1 VDILRNPLS
10 GKNKLMEM
18 MHQFSCKNINPFL
31 YAFILLTY
39 SLFMQGTATAQ
50 QDQTSGPLP
59 AETVLLSTDRSLYL
73 AGEMIYLSATI
84 LESDNFM
91 VSYLSKIIRIELM
104 SSEGKA
110 GIHNT
115 LWSDNGTMAG
125 IIRLPNNLPT
135 GWYRLRAYTSWMRNR
150 GSSLF
155 AYRDLRIINPADAG
169 RLNEYTLN
177 DTLMVSIIAG
187 NEIALTGSPNHCA
200 VRGVTTRGRPVAV
213 QGVLLSSLNDTV
225 THFSTGDT
233 GWGTLDWI
241 PKTGAGYRIVIESDP
256 GMPVVTTVPQHSE
269 NTVSVT
275 ISVPL
280 PTGDHAGSNRNLEV
294 TLTGNIP
301 ESGIKLLVHRVS
313 SWYMFNEAKTLN
325 NRLTFVIPTADL
337 PDGLI
342 AFSFLNNDNNTLAS
356 ALWLKG
362 DPFAGSGTVT
372 TKPVSGDNST
382 DLLTEYRTGAGN
394 VEGYYTL
401 TTRRREPV
409 EIPDLFI
416 AAIPGWHTT
425 WDIPADRAGREGWL
439 IANGYESF
447 VAESFFKEGRSN
459 PSIPLINFHDIIDI
473 RQSMVEFV
481 PETRGIKLSGTL
493 IHENGTPAG
502 FHILSLTGLNDN
514 LFITTRTFSDG
525 RFHFAMPGREGS
537 KDLLL
542 SHTIRPDE
550 EMSLSISPEFD
561 PRLSGL
567 PPKNIYLTDAE
578 KIYVNDLIIDCR
590 LSNIY
595 RDTSVNIPAAD
606 NRKSTGKGMFYGNPD
621 RVIYI
626 DDYIKLPDMRELI
639 FEVVPFVNVKREG
652 DDFSL
657 KIISEIPFPRNY
669 DPLILIDGI
678 PLLRFRRFLELPP
691 ERFERIDIINSIYI
705 HGNQIFAGVVNF
717 LSANGDMAGLDFPE
731 GSRIL
736 SLDIPGPPLT
746 GELVTPSPCLSDIPS
761 MERTLSYISLS
772 NPSDGSLSYN
782 GNPANGSYITVF
794 TGITGDGKWVN
805 SSSIFDIS
813 GSYIR

>member
-1 VDILRNPLS
+1 
-10 GKNKLMEM
+10 
-18 MHQFSCKNINPFL
+18 MHHFSCKNINPFL

-39 SLFMQGTATAQ
+39 SLFMPGTATAQ

-84 LESDNFM
+84 LESDNYM
-91 VSYLSKIIRIELM
+91 VSDLSKIIRIELM
-104 SSEGKA
+104 SSEGKT

-125 IIRLPNNLPT
+125 IIKLPNNLPT

-150 GSSLF
+150 GPSLF

-187 NEIALTGSPNHCA
+187 NEIALTGSSNHCA
-200 VRGVTTRGRPVAV
+200 VRGVTTRGRPVAL
-213 QGVLLSSLNDTV
+213 QGVLLSSHNDTV

-233 GWGTLDWI
+233 GWGTLDWT
-241 PKTGAGYRIVIESDP
+241 PKPGAGYHIVIESDP
-256 GMPVVTTVPQHSE
+256 GIPVVTTVPQHSD

-275 ISVPL
+275 ISDSL
-280 PTGDHAGSNRNLEV
+280 PTGDHAGSNRNITV
-294 TLTGNIP
+294 ALTGNIP
-301 ESGIKLLVHRVS
+301 ETGVKLLVHRVS
-313 SWYMFNEAKTLN
+313 SWYMFNEAKHLN
-325 NRLTFVIPTADL
+325 DRLTFVIPTEDL

-356 ALWLKG
+356 ALWFKG
-362 DPFAGSGTVT
+362 DPFAGSGTIT

-382 DLLTEYRTGAGN
+382 DFLTEYRTGAGSA
-394 VEGYYTL
+394 EGYYTL

-439 IANGYESF
+439 IANGYEGF
-447 VAESFFKEGRSN
+447 VAESFFKDGRSN
-459 PSIPLINFHDIIDI
+459 PSIPLINFHDITDI

-481 PETRGIKLSGTL
+481 PETRGIKLSGTVTL
-493 IHENGTPAG
+493 ENGTPAG
-502 FHILSLTGLNDN
+502 FHKLSLTGLNDN

-537 KDLLL
+537 KDLVL
-542 SHTIRPDE
+542 SHTIRPPE
-550 EMSLSISPEFD
+550 KMSISISPEFD

-567 PPKNIYLTDAE
+567 PPKNIYLTDADR
-578 KIYVNDLIIDCR
+578 IYVNDLIVDRR
-590 LSNIY
+590 LENIY
-595 RDTSVNIPAAD
+595 RDTSVNILPVGEL
-606 NRKSTGKGMFYGNPD
+606 KSTDKGMFYGNPD

-626 DDYIKLPDMRELI
+626 DDYIKLPDMREVI
-639 FEVVPFVNVKREG
+639 FEVVPFVNVRREG
-652 DDFSL
+652 GDFSL
-657 KIISEIPFPRNY
+657 RVTIEPPFPRNY
-669 DPLILIDGI
+669 YNPLILIDGI
-678 PLLRFRRFLELPP
+678 PLLRFNRFLELPP
-691 ERFERIDIINSIYI
+691 DRFEKIDIINSIYI
-705 HGNQIFAGVVNF
+705 HGNQIFTGVVNF
-717 LSANGDMAGLDFPE
+717 ISANGDMAGLDLPE

-746 GELVTPSPCLSDIPS
+746 GELVTSSPCVSDIPS
-761 MERTLSYISLS
+761 LEITLSYIPLS

-805 SSSIFDIS
+805 SSSIFYIS